1 MNFIPQQNINNNN
14 NNRNLNETMKM
25 IYALIG
31 GIQSIINIFASFLD
45 IFYIIS
51 ILKSLLFD
59 NLIWLIKSLIISLKK
74 LLSFNFIE
82 NSYKRK
88 ISNIIFQL
96 SMILTIILLYLI
108 KNIKE
113 KELKEKLQNEIN

>member
-1 MNFIPQQNINNNN
+1 MNFIPQQNINNN

-96 SMILTIILLYLI
+96 SMFLTIILLYLI
-108 KNIKE
+108 KKVKE

>member
-1 MNFIPQQNINNNN
+1 MNFIPQQNINNN

-113 KELKEKLQNEIN
+113 KELKEKLQKEIN

>member
-1 MNFIPQQNINNNN
+1 MNFIPRQNINNNQ
-14 NNRNLNETMKM
+14 NLNETMKM

-45 IFYIIS
+45 IFYIVS
-51 ILKSLLFD
+51 ILKSLIFD
-59 NLIWLIKSLIISLKK
+59 NLIWLINSLIISLKK

-96 SMILTIILLYLI
+96 SMFLTIILLYLI
-108 KNIKE
+108 KKVKE
-113 KELKEKLQNEIN
+113 KELKEKLQNEFKF

>member
-1 MNFIPQQNINNNN
+1 MNFIPQQNINNN

-113 KELKEKLQNEIN
+113 KELKEKLQNEMN

>member
-14 NNRNLNETMKM
+14 NRNLNETMKV

-113 KELKEKLQNEIN
+113 KELKEKLQKEIN

>member
-1 MNFIPQQNINNNN
+1 MNFIPRQNINNNQ
-14 NNRNLNETMKM
+14 NLNETMKM

-45 IFYIIS
+45 IFYIVS
-51 ILKSLLFD
+51 ILKTLLID

-96 SMILTIILLYLI
+96 SMFLTIILLYLI
-108 KNIKE
+108 KKVKE
-113 KELKEKLQNEIN
+113 KELKEKLQNEQLKL

>member
-1 MNFIPQQNINNNN
+1 MNFIPRQNINNNQ
-14 NNRNLNETMKM
+14 NLNETMKM

-31 GIQSIINIFASFLD
+31 GIQSIINIFTSFLD
-45 IFYIIS
+45 IFYIVS
-51 ILKSLLFD
+51 ILKTLLID

-96 SMILTIILLYLI
+96 SMFLNIILLYLI
-108 KNIKE
+108 KKVKE
-113 KELKEKLQNEIN
+113 KELKEKLQNEQLKL

>member
-1 MNFIPQQNINNNN
+1 MNFIPQQNINNN

-45 IFYIIS
+45 IFYITS

-96 SMILTIILLYLI
+96 SMILTIMLLYLI

>member
-1 MNFIPQQNINNNN
+1 MNFIPQQNINNN

-31 GIQSIINIFASFLD
+31 GIQSIINIFASFFF

-113 KELKEKLQNEIN
+113 KELKEKLQKEIN

>member
-1 MNFIPQQNINNNN
+1 MNFIPQQNINNN

-31 GIQSIINIFASFLD
+31 GIQSIINILASILD
-45 IFYIIS
+45 IFYIVS
-51 ILKSLLFD
+51 CLKSLIFD
-59 NLIWLIKSLIISLKK
+59 NLIWLTKSLIISLKK

-96 SMILTIILLYLI
+96 SMFLTIILLYLI
-108 KNIKE
+108 KKIKE
-113 KELKEKLQNEIN
+113 KDLKEKLQNELN

>member
-1 MNFIPQQNINNNN
+1 MNFIPQQNINNN

>member
-1 MNFIPQQNINNNN
+1 MNFIPQQNINNNQ
-14 NNRNLNETMKM
+14 NLNETMKM

-45 IFYIIS
+45 IFYIVS
-51 ILKSLLFD
+51 ILKTLLID

>member
-1 MNFIPQQNINNNN
+1 MNFIPQQNINNN

-96 SMILTIILLYLI
+96 SMFLTIILLYLI
-108 KNIKE
+108 KKVKE
-113 KELKEKLQNEIN
+113 KELKEKLQNEFN